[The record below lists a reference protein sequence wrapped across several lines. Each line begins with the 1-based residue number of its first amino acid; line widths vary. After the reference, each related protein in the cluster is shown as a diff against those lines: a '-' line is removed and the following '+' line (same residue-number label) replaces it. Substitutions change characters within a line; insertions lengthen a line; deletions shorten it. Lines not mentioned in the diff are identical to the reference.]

1 LKSNIS
7 LKRKISG
14 LWLILSQRISH
25 VKPCTVLM
33 HNDLL
38 FSNLRLGNDGN
49 IYFLDFEDS
58 IPESL
63 MILADAVD
71 LLLDR
76 SRMALDVGTLRD
88 YWECMAGRLKV
99 DPEKLDLP
107 AQIRLCLLRLSIVG
121 RSRAASSE
129 EQRNTLGS
137 MCDIVLDKKS
147 YDEWLQQQDRQSRGY
162 FTK

>member
-1 LKSNIS
+1 
-7 LKRKISG
+7 
-14 LWLILSQRISH
+14 
-25 VKPCTVLM
+25 M

-63 MILADAVD
+63 MILADAID

-76 SRMALDVGTLRD
+76 SRMTLDVGILRD
-88 YWECMAGRLKV
+88 YWECMAGRLKA

-107 AQIRLCLLRLSIVG
+107 AQIRLCLLRLSIAG

-129 EQRNTLGS
+129 EQRNTLNS
-137 MCDIVLDKKS
+137 MCDIVLDKKI
-147 YDEWLQQQDRQSRGY
+147 YDEWLQQQDQQSRGY

>member
-1 LKSNIS
+1 
-7 LKRKISG
+7 
-14 LWLILSQRISH
+14 
-25 VKPCTVLM
+25 
-33 HNDLL
+33 
-38 FSNLRLGNDGN
+38 LGNDGN